1 MKSYLIISQIL
12 YILSLF
18 PWFVIWGL
26 SFMSF
31 DSGVN
36 AANVSFVL
44 AISLY
49 PVAIIVGS
57 ILSWVFRLKKKRFA
71 ILINLLPVSW
81 FIVFFSFMV
90 LNN

>member
-1 MKSYLIISQIL
+1 MKPYLIISQIL
-12 YILSLF
+12 YVLSLI

-31 DSGVN
+31 DNGMNV
-36 AANVSFVL
+36 ANVSFVL

-49 PVAIIVGS
+49 PVVVITGS
-57 ILSWVFRLKKKRFA
+57 ILSWVFRVKKRRFA
-71 ILINLLPVSW
+71 VLINLLPMLW
-81 FIVFFSFMV
+81 IIVFFSFMV